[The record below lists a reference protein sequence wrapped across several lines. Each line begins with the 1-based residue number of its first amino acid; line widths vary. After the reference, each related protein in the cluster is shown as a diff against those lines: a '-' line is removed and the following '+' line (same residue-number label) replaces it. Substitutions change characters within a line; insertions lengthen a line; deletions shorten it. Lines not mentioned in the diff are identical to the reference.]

1 MVGCQ
6 THWLL
11 LGTIL
16 QMLNCLTCHIIH
28 YGDSVMTFPLMTA
41 FAVSSKVDKTAVLCE
56 SYTGSVPNMLRPFP
70 LHRVY

>member
-1 MVGCQ
+1 
-6 THWLL
+6 
-11 LGTIL
+11 
-16 QMLNCLTCHIIH
+16 
-28 YGDSVMTFPLMTA
+28 MTFPLMTA